1 MSVSYVSKISAT
13 DDSASQT
20 ISTSLTTTSGVT
32 CLVVFGVHSSTSD
45 IDSSSCTFNGV
56 AMTKFFANNKPINTG
71 WQVGYYLLNPYIG
84 TATLTLTWASAVN
97 YRILTGLTFSGVGA
111 VGNITT
117 ASMDKST
124 SVTLN
129 YGTATYNGL
138 AVAGLS
144 TYNKSPS
151 GTPSGWTQVHNIS
164 TSYSKEIDYYMSV
177 SASQSLS
184 VTFSFGS
191 EEESGSIG
199 GIILYPPAPS
209 AFNKSSPT
217 NGVIDIDPKAITL
230 KWGASSNLTRYEY
243 AYGTSST
250 PSNWTSNSTSTSVS
264 LPELLEG
271 AKYYWHVRA
280 IGEGGTTYSNGSSS
294 AYWNFTTEEI
304 KIRNIVIL

>member
-1 MSVSYVSKISAT
+1 MAVSYVSKISAT
-13 DDSASQT
+13 SDSSSQT

-32 CLVVFGVHSSTSD
+32 CLVVFGVHASTSD
-45 IDSSSCTFNGV
+45 IDSTSCKFNNV
-56 AMTKFFANNKPINTG
+56 EMTKFFANNKPQNTG

-164 TSYSKEIDYYMSV
+164 TSYSKEIDCYRSV

-184 VTFSFGS
+184 VTFSFES
-191 EEESGSIG
+191 KESGSVG
-199 GIILYPPAPS
+199 GIILYPP
-209 AFNKSSPT
+209 
-217 NGVIDIDPKAITL
+217 
-230 KWGASSNLTRYEY
+230 
-243 AYGTSST
+243 
-250 PSNWTSNSTSTSVS
+250 
-264 LPELLEG
+264 
-271 AKYYWHVRA
+271 
-280 IGEGGTTYSNGSSS
+280 
-294 AYWNFTTEEI
+294 EEI
-304 KIRNIVIL
+304 KIRNTIIL